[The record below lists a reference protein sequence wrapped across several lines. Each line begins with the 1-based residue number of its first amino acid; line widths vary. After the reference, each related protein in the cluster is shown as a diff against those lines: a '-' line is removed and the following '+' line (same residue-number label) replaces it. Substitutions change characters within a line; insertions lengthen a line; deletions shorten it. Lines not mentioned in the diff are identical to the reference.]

1 MPRSGTRSAIGQALS
16 AAWLHCETSFG
27 VRQVQL
33 HRAIRDQLG
42 TQTTFRDGE
51 LGESIRFNQRVPPR
65 FWLWTE
71 GVDTSSLLPTLT
83 RALVGTGYSNSDILK
98 TVGRNLKRVLS
109 DVLPAAGP
117 RSAPGV

>member
-1 MPRSGTRSAIGQALS
+1 MRRVEAAMQRERLDASIGYSVGNRPALA

-65 FWLWTE
+65 FCRMSCQPPDRGLHPAF
-71 GVDTSSLLPTLT
+71 SS
-83 RALVGTGYSNSDILK
+83 
-98 TVGRNLKRVLS
+98 
-109 DVLPAAGP
+109 
-117 RSAPGV
+117 